1 MFVRVDVVLGT
12 YWDSEGKNMFV
23 EPLINEMDWFNSA
36 SQMIPHWSAPAGG
49 PDCLGLSGPD
59 MGHLEGDKLSWGQ
72 RLAIPLLRQIAR
84 RFDET
89 RELTCEPDLLHDIL

>member
-36 SQMIPHWSAPAGG
+36 SQMIPHWSTGG
-49 PDCLGLSGPD
+49 PDI
-59 MGHLEGDKLSWGQ
+59 GHLEGDKLSWGQ
-72 RLAIPLLRQIAR
+72 RLAIPLLREIAR
-84 RFDET
+84 TFDKS
-89 RELTCEPDLLHDIL
+89 RDSTCESGL